1 MNSDLTAY
9 FILTRPLNIL
19 LGALSIFLGAL
30 LSGGDLQ
37 PMLNVVLACC
47 SGALIM
53 SAGNVINDCFD
64 IEIDR
69 VNKPFRPIPAGKVSQ
84 ASARYFAIILF
95 VFGAFLSIF
104 INWST
109 FVLAVVISFG
119 LFYYSYRLKRT
130 VLVGNLAVSF
140 FSALALIYG
149 SLSIDAWQGALI
161 PASFAFLFHLG
172 REVIKDIEDR
182 EADSSVLAATLPVTF
197 GVRTAQIVA
206 SIVFGL
212 LIILTFIPYILDI
225 YGNNYL
231 VAVVPGVD
239 LVVAGALYFMW
250 TYPFPESLR
259 RISFVLKAD
268 MFVGLFAIYLGVSS

>member
-1 MNSDLTAY
+1 M
-9 FILTRPLNIL
+9 
-19 LGALSIFLGAL
+19 
-30 LSGGDLQ
+30 
-37 PMLNVVLACC
+37 
-47 SGALIM
+47 
-53 SAGNVINDCFD
+53 
-64 IEIDR
+64 
-69 VNKPFRPIPAGKVSQ
+69 
-84 ASARYFAIILF
+84 
-95 VFGAFLSIF
+95 
-104 INWST
+104 
-109 FVLAVVISFG
+109 
-119 LFYYSYRLKRT
+119 
-130 VLVGNLAVSF
+130 SF

-149 SLSIDAWQGALI
+149 SLAIDAWQGALI

-182 EADSSVLAATLPVTF
+182 EADSSVSAATLPVSF

-212 LIILTFIPYILDI
+212 LIISTFIPYILDI
-225 YGNNYL
+225 YGNKYL

-250 TYPFPESLR
+250 TYPYPESLR